1 MILVWRGWG
10 LLGTVGFLLGLA
22 TEGFVSNVE
31 YPWLKVLAGYAGFLA
46 SGLVCVHWGTRWN
59 RPRVQHS
66 LYGLP
71 LQFWGWVDLVLA
83 GVCLAVGLLG
93 VFRQGLDRPGRMTQA
108 LAMALGLGLLVG
120 LMALTARATQRLRT
134 EAKP

>member
-10 LLGTVGFLLGLA
+10 LLGTLGFILALA

-31 YPWLKVLAGYAGFLA
+31 YPWLKVLAVSAGFLA
-46 SGLVCVHWGTRWN
+46 SGLVCVHCGTRWN
-59 RPRVQHS
+59 RPRVFHS

-83 GVCLAVGLLG
+83 GVCLAGGLLG
-93 VFRQGLDRPGRMTQA
+93 VIREGLDRPGRMTQA

-120 LMALTARATQRLRT
+120 VMALTARSTRRQPVEVQR
-134 EAKP
+134 